1 MDRDKSSL
9 RQLLAV
15 LFAALLSPMIQ
26 LLPGHT
32 VEFAGRAAFLAPL
45 AALPGALAL
54 MWAYGRCLEDAPG
67 GMAQALT
74 RAFGRWTGKGLTALY
89 FAGGAVLLGLNAR
102 WAAFRFLATSY
113 GNGPLPFFIVVLL
126 GLAVWLGLGKR
137 SAFARA
143 GTVFSFALGAALVLT
158 LLFALPQVHPEALLP
173 MWTADVPGVLR
184 GGGAVLSLL
193 GYGVFAAFCA
203 PGVSRRRGDRGRLFR
218 WAVFFC
224 GLLTFFSLLRRY
236 KAETLWKNS
245 MLRRLVDVL
254 SESTFKYRLTTG
266 FMLYLGA
273 NVFLITLGAFMIL
286 REEGEILRSVPFLTL
301 MVIWVLGN
309 LMVFYYLYRNAEQTD
324 RLHEAIEKLASGE
337 TSYKVDVSRFSSL
350 ESQLAEGL
358 NRISD
363 GLETALAEQVK
374 SERLKADL
382 ITNVSHDIKTPL
394 TSIINYVDLLKREN
408 IENPTVQQYLE
419 ILDQKSQ
426 RLKTL
431 TEDLV
436 EASRASSGNIKLDIA
451 DIDLVELVQQTTGE
465 FEDRFSARHLELVNS
480 LPNEVILIE
489 ADGRR
494 LWRVLENL
502 YNNAYKYA
510 LENTRVYASVEDLGS
525 EVVFTIKN
533 ISSSP
538 LNISPEELTERFVRG
553 DVSRTTEGSGLGL
566 SIAKDLTALQGGK
579 LEITIDGDLFK
590 ASVTFPIKN

>member
-1 MDRDKSSL
+1 MDRDKISL

-74 RAFGRWTGKGLTALY
+74 RAFGRWTGKWLTALY

-173 MWTADVPGVLR
+173 VWTADVPGVLR

-224 GLLTFFSLLRRY
+224 GLLTLFQVVCIGGFGANLVQRMDTPYFMAVKGIGVEGGFQRLESLVI
-236 KAETLWKNS
+236 ALWVFADLALLGLLLFACRS
-245 MLRRLVDVL
+245 MLGHLAGSAWGGKRGCWVTAAIGAAVALVWAPD
-254 SESTFKYRLTTG
+254 
-266 FMLYLGA
+266 
-273 NVFLITLGAFMIL
+273 AF
-286 REEGEILRSVPFLTL
+286 
-301 MVIWVLGN
+301 
-309 LMVFYYLYRNAEQTD
+309 
-324 RLHEAIEKLASGE
+324 
-337 TSYKVDVSRFSSL
+337 
-350 ESQLAEGL
+350 QLAAWMRNGVAWGL
-358 NRISD
+358 TIL
-363 GLETALAEQVK
+363 GW
-374 SERLKADL
+374 
-382 ITNVSHDIKTPL
+382 ITPI
-394 TSIINYVDLLKREN
+394 
-408 IENPTVQQYLE
+408 
-419 ILDQKSQ
+419 
-426 RLKTL
+426 
-431 TEDLV
+431 
-436 EASRASSGNIKLDIA
+436 
-451 DIDLVELVQQTTGE
+451 
-465 FEDRFSARHLELVNS
+465 
-480 LPNEVILIE
+480 
-489 ADGRR
+489 
-494 LWRVLENL
+494 
-502 YNNAYKYA
+502 
-510 LENTRVYASVEDLGS
+510 
-525 EVVFTIKN
+525 
-533 ISSSP
+533 
-538 LNISPEELTERFVRG
+538 
-553 DVSRTTEGSGLGL
+553 
-566 SIAKDLTALQGGK
+566 LTALVLRVKKAKKGVDKGSGG
-579 LEITIDGDLFK
+579 
-590 ASVTFPIKN
+590 